1 MMMEQLMSDFN
12 DIALNIGKI
21 APQSKVNGPG
31 VRFAIWL
38 QGCPLRCEGC
48 INKEFWAN
56 EPNQLIR
63 GPDLFKM
70 ILDAPNVEGV
80 TYSGGEPFEQAEGLY
95 MLSSLLKARGLSIMA
110 YSGYN
115 YEELMNSADGSK
127 KQLLSMLDILVD
139 GRYEQEK
146 SVPLLWRG
154 SSNQKVYF
162 LTPIYKEYEKIADQ
176 HKLQMEFSID
186 SKTNKVSIEGNFS
199 QGILAEIQSRMKEYG
214 ISI

>member
-1 MMMEQLMSDFN
+1 MSDFN

-63 GPDLFKM
+63 VPDLFKM

-110 YSGYN
+110 
-115 YEELMNSADGSK
+115 
-127 KQLLSMLDILVD
+127 
-139 GRYEQEK
+139 
-146 SVPLLWRG
+146 
-154 SSNQKVYF
+154 
-162 LTPIYKEYEKIADQ
+162 
-176 HKLQMEFSID
+176 
-186 SKTNKVSIEGNFS
+186 
-199 QGILAEIQSRMKEYG
+199 
-214 ISI
+214 

>member
-63 GPDLFKM
+63 VPDLFKM

-139 GRYEQEK
+139 GRYEERT
-146 SVPLLWRG
+146 SPLAR
-154 SSNQKVYF
+154 Q
-162 LTPIYKEYEKIADQ
+162 Q
-176 HKLQMEFSID
+176 
-186 SKTNKVSIEGNFS
+186 
-199 QGILAEIQSRMKEYG
+199 
-214 ISI
+214 

>member
-63 GPDLFKM
+63 VPDLFKM